1 MTTKPFNEV
10 DLCLEFVFSEV
21 SRGKDNSRV
30 KWDHWLYSFIPNNLD
45 SSILES
51 KLDEIEKFYMNEVSK
66 FNKDSDQTCYRKL
79 KREELGRRFF
89 IGISSK
95 WNKEVIEEVIRC
107 FMYYNIGFY
116 QISICDNTLK
126 ETRLKR

>member
-1 MTTKPFNEV
+1 MYFQRF
-10 DLCLEFVFSEV
+10 LG
-21 SRGKDNSRV
+21 GKDNSRV
-30 KWDHWLYSFIPNNLD
+30 KWDHWLYSFIPNNLY

-51 KLDEIEKFYMNEVSK
+51 KLDEIEKFYKNEVSK

-79 KREELGRRFF
+79 KREELGRRFS

-95 WNKEVIEEVIRC
+95 WNKEVIEEVIKC

-116 QISICDNTLK
+116 QIRI
-126 ETRLKR
+126 RL